1 MNLPS
6 TERLY
11 DLSDVNEVSDTEVR
25 TIISLLLNN
34 LNLTPVRKTWMRKDI
49 ETVSYHLEPTKE

>member
-25 TIISLLLNN
+25 TILNLLLNS
-34 LNLTPVRKTWMRKDI
+34 LNLVPVRKTGMRKGI
-49 ETVSYHLEPTKE
+49 ETVSYHLEPTEE

>member
-25 TIISLLLNN
+25 TILNLLLNS

-49 ETVSYHLEPTKE
+49 ETVSYHLEPTTE